1 MFNKATKVIEAKKQK
16 TNKGPSQVAGREY
29 VAITALMGADI
40 SIDAIVVGNTPALK
54 NGQPVIRMSG
64 AQAFNG
70 LVYVTFNEEYYTMT
84 KSQALIEQLEQIA
97 GGKVTAD
104 KEIFTEIEGVE
115 GKDVKF
121 VMTKVRYG
129 NGLTYDN
136 PILQDVE

>member
-1 MFNKATKVIEAKKQK
+1 
-16 TNKGPSQVAGREY
+16 
-29 VAITALMGADI
+29 
-40 SIDAIVVGNTPALK
+40 
-54 NGQPVIRMSG
+54 MSG

-70 LVYVTFNEEYYTMT
+70 LVYVAFNEEYYTMT

-104 KEIFTEIEGVE
+104 EEIFTEIEGVE